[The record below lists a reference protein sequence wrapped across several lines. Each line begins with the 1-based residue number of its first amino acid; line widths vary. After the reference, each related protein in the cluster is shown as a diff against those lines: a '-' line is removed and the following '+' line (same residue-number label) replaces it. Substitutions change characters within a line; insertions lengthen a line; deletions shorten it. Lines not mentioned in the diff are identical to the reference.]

1 MNFVR
6 LLGRLT
12 FSIFG
17 FLSCFLECES
27 ATFRGTIKSDKW
39 IKCST
44 KSASDRLIRDLSLIH
59 I

>member
-44 KSASDRLIRDLSLIH
+44 KSASDRLIRD
-59 I
+59 